1 MGAEALA
8 GIDALVVA
16 ELLLLGGVAG
26 YLAGLLG
33 IGGGMM
39 MVPAL
44 TFVLTR
50 RGVDPGLA
58 VKMAIAT
65 SMATILFTSLS
76 SVRAHHSRG
85 AVRWP
90 IVRAMAPGIVL
101 GGLVAGAAVFAMLQG
116 RWLALSFAAF
126 VGFSAVRMLV
136 APPPKPTRSMPGP
149 LGQAAMGSA
158 IGFVSSLVGAGG
170 AFLSV
175 PFMSRGNVPLKEAVG
190 TSAALGFPIAL
201 AGTAGFVISGHALP
215 AALPGAWGYLYLPAL
230 AIIALASVTL
240 APLGARAAHRMDV
253 RALRRWFA
261 LLLFSLAGYMLFKA
275 LGG

>member
-8 GIDALVVA
+8 GIDAVVVI

-50 RGVDPGLA
+50 RGVEPGLA

-85 AVRWP
+85 AVRWS
-90 IVRAMAPGIVL
+90 IVRTMAPGIVL
-101 GGLVAGAAVFAMLQG
+101 GGLLAGAAVFALLQG
-116 RWLALSFAAF
+116 RWLALSFALF
-126 VGFSAVRMLV
+126 VGFSGLRMLR
-136 APPPKPTRSMPGP
+136 PPAPKPTRGMPGP
-149 LGQAAMGSA
+149 LGQAAMGGA

-201 AGTAGFVISGHALP
+201 AGTAGVIISGHGLAP
-215 AALPGAWGYLYLPAL
+215 ALPGAWGYLYLPAL
-230 AIIALASVTL
+230 AIIALASVSL
-240 APLGARAAHRMDV
+240 APLGARSAHRMDV
-253 RALRRWFA
+253 ATLRRWFA
-261 LLLFSLAGYMLFKA
+261 VLLFSLAGYMLFKA
-275 LGG
+275 LGT